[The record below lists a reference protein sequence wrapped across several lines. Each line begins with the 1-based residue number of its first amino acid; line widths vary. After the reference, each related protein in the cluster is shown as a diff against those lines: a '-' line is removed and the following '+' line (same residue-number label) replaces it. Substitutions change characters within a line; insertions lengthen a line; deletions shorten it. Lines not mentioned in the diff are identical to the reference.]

1 MAWTIKL
8 SGAASKALDRLD
20 KPTVHRI
27 LRFLHRRL
35 ASAKHPR
42 QLGKPLTGS
51 RFGKL
56 WRYRVGDYRIVADI
70 QDNVLTVLVVRIG
83 HRRAIYTKRHGPLK

>member
-1 MAWTIKL
+1 MAWTIEL

-35 ASAKHPR
+35 ASAEHPR

-51 RFGKL
+51 RSGKL
-56 WRYRVGDYRIVADI
+56 WRYRVGDYRIIVDI
-70 QDNVLTVLVVRIG
+70 QDDVLTVLVVRIA
-83 HRRAIYTKRHGPLK
+83 HRREVYR